1 VAPGLREHGPV
12 SALNGQQVADADLD
26 GWVNLVGGLQTRIAT
41 PDFAA
46 GLALVDAIGAVAEEL
61 DHHPDL
67 GLRYRQVDVRVSS
80 HDVGGITGRDV
91 RLARRVTAL
100 AAAAGL
106 RTAAA
111 GVTRLELG
119 LDSPDVAAV
128 LPFWGAVLGMADEA
142 GRGDELVDPVA
153 ALPTVWFQRSGSDEP
168 RQRWHPDLWVD
179 PAEVQP
185 RIEAAVAAGGA
196 LVDDAAAPAFWVLAD
211 PEGNRVCLCTWQSRD

>member
-1 VAPGLREHGPV
+1 M
-12 SALNGQQVADADLD
+12 SALNGQQVADAGLD
-26 GWVNLVGGLQTRIAT
+26 GWVNLLGGLQTRIAT

-46 GLALVDAIGAVAEEL
+46 GLALVDAIGAAAEEA

-67 GLRYRQVDVRVSS
+67 GLRYRCVDVRVSS
-80 HDVGGITGRDV
+80 HDVGGITGRDL

-119 LDSPDVAAV
+119 LDSPDAAAV
-128 LPFWGAVLGMADEA
+128 LPFWGAVLGLADEA
-142 GRGDELVDPVA
+142 GRGDELVDPEG
-153 ALPTVWFQRSGSDEP
+153 ALPTVWFQRSGSEEP

-179 PAEVQP
+179 PAEVRP
-185 RIEAAVAAGGA
+185 RIDAAVAAGGT
-196 LVDDAAAPAFWVLAD
+196 LVDDAQAPAFWVLAD